1 MLNKLSPFFAIIC
14 SFFVLKEVAGKLDW
28 VTVIAA
34 FVGMLLVV
42 KPTMSMETVPALIGA
57 LGGFGA
63 GFAYTFVRKL
73 GQRGENSM
81 IIVLFF
87 SAFSCA
93 VTLPFFVFQ
102 YQPMSGL
109 QWLFLICTGISA
121 AGGQIFITKAEYCQ
135 WKSQLIVEIPLGFQ
149 CTVFFLQHR
158 GDHLFCAGL
167 SNASCDSH
175 NRNIKLLQIKLRNVF
190 YCLKGGAYLDI
201 RMIRPFKSSLG

>member
-1 MLNKLSPFFAIIC
+1 M
-14 SFFVLKEVAGKLDW
+14 LKEVAGKLDW

-93 VTLPFFVFQ
+93 VTLPF
-102 YQPMSGL
+102 S
-109 QWLFLICTGISA
+109 CSNIS
-121 AGGQIFITKAEYCQ
+121 
-135 WKSQLIVEIPLGFQ
+135 
-149 CTVFFLQHR
+149 R
-158 GDHLFCAGL
+158 
-167 SNASCDSH
+167 
-175 NRNIKLLQIKLRNVF
+175 
-190 YCLKGGAYLDI
+190 
-201 RMIRPFKSSLG
+201 